1 MLEISTE
8 DFTIGELQSCIKSLS
23 NNKAPGLDQILPE
36 VWKSG
41 ASTPALLEICNKAMN
56 CDVPKAWTK
65 SCMALTPEQLEIC
78 NKVMNGD
85 VFKVWTKSCIVP
97 LPKKG
102 DLGITSNYRGISLT
116 IIAAKI
122 NNRLLSNRLRL
133 MSVFALAIANYVHS
147 LNHNAYFSL
156 WQYFSLIFG
165 SRTSF
170 DLKVLMTT
178 KTTKVSPM
186 KKQLEKEKACCNVR
200 KRILRGTNENGQRRH
215 DIFQCK

>member
-1 MLEISTE
+1 MASDKPNMQNKTSRKGVIRADSNKDRVENWKARFSNLLGQPTEVTDCSIRPKVDRMLEISTE

-23 NNKAPGLDQILPE
+23 NNKAAGLDQILPE

-122 NNRLLSNRLRL
+122 NNRLLSNRLR
-133 MSVFALAIANYVHS
+133 
-147 LNHNAYFSL
+147 
-156 WQYFSLIFG
+156 
-165 SRTSF
+165 
-170 DLKVLMTT
+170 
-178 KTTKVSPM
+178 
-186 KKQLEKEKACCNVR
+186 
-200 KRILRGTNENGQRRH
+200 
-215 DIFQCK
+215 